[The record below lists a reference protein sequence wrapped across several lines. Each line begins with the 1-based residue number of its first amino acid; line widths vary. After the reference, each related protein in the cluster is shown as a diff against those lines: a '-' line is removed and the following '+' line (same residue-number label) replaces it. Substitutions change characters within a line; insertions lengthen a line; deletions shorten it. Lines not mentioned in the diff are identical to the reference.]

1 MREAPI
7 NNKNNEDKSY
17 RILFSKELTSDLAK
31 LRQKIADVKE
41 KHLVLAKEPR
51 ENGSVE
57 VVSVIGNSDKF
68 MTDLKEVVNKT
79 VIDSLK
85 WKTIHAFYGADS
97 TIKRLYDARRSQIE
111 SIYNPFLKEHYLV
124 TAASTESGKILK
136 KKTSIDDFA
145 SEAELQSMVFNHPEK
160 FLLKGTSNPLYF
172 LNRVVYSINKKNKLI
187 VEEYRQKRIGRFA
200 EKVADYLYGLEDKL
214 PSDLLGQRIQGS
226 ADFLHE
232 FVKQLKKIA
241 DKGEYYPEWIGF
253 GQKDSMG
260 MINAKIDEAQRLDK
274 KYRNKDPKTIPKE
287 DRMKMLP
294 RVEVDMMINKYPVQ
308 TLIQDHI
315 SGEIYKEGVVSHEN
329 FYFSFRSDDR
339 LNKSSEGGLSK
350 GADYV
355 GNMVIRLLDVQGFN
369 SL

>member
-1 MREAPI
+1 
-7 NNKNNEDKSY
+7 
-17 RILFSKELTSDLAK
+17 
-31 LRQKIADVKE
+31 
-41 KHLVLAKEPR
+41 
-51 ENGSVE
+51 
-57 VVSVIGNSDKF
+57 
-68 MTDLKEVVNKT
+68 
-79 VIDSLK
+79 
-85 WKTIHAFYGADS
+85 
-97 TIKRLYDARRSQIE
+97 
-111 SIYNPFLKEHYLV
+111 
-124 TAASTESGKILK
+124 
-136 KKTSIDDFA
+136 
-145 SEAELQSMVFNHPEK
+145 
-160 FLLKGTSNPLYF
+160 
-172 LNRVVYSINKKNKLI
+172 
-187 VEEYRQKRIGRFA
+187 
-200 EKVADYLYGLEDKL
+200 
-214 PSDLLGQRIQGS
+214 LLGQRIQGS